1 MRYRVILR
9 TSTPFRCNF
18 DEWKLLFPCLCCAAV
33 RCVMN
38 ADVLIL
44 RLDHLDTH
52 LLQAMA

>member
-9 TSTPFRCNF
+9 TSTPFPCNF